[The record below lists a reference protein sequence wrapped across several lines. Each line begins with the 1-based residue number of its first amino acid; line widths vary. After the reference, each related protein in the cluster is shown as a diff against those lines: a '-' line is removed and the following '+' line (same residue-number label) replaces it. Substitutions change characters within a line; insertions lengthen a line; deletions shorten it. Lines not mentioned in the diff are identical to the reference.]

1 MNKIYQLYLS
11 DCNQSY
17 NIFYYLMWITDWQ
30 KKWHNRK
37 IGFYSEI
44 EHIWFFCGI
53 KTEKTKIDY
62 WAAIPNRF
70 DIYL

>member
-1 MNKIYQLYLS
+1 
-11 DCNQSY
+11 
-17 NIFYYLMWITDWQ
+17 MWITDWQ